1 MIRILF
7 VCYGNICRST
17 MAEFYM
23 KELVRKAGLSD
34 QIYVGSAATSR
45 EQIGCDTYY
54 ATKDKLREKG
64 IPFTKRE
71 AVQMTRKDYG
81 LYDYIIGFD
90 ARNDAAI
97 KRITGGDEDHKIY
110 SLLQF
115 IGSDREVPDP
125 WYTRNFDATYEDVE
139 LGCKGLLEK
148 IVKSI

>member
-1 MIRILF
+1 
-7 VCYGNICRST
+7 

-23 KELVRKAGLSD
+23 KELVRRAGLSD
-34 QIYVGSAATSR
+34 RIYVASAATSQ

-64 IPFTKRE
+64 IPFTKRA
-71 AVQMTRKDYG
+71 AVQMTRKDYST
-81 LYDYIIGFD
+81 YDYIIGFD

-97 KRITGGDEDHKIY
+97 KRITGGDPDHKIY
-110 SLLQF
+110 SLMQF

-139 LGCKGLLEK
+139 LGCKGLLETIK
-148 IVKSI
+148 AKSKE